1 MYCIV
6 NTMQNIIRK
15 IFYLQTNKEVMKK
28 NLTSIDLFIIDAVKK
43 RREALN
49 ITPNKLSVMIGLNR
63 NFIYR
68 IETLEYKE
76 KYTPHHLNEIAKVL
90 NCKIA
95 DFFPMPYLEQD
106 CIEEYHE
113 IRERRRQELNKWCS
127 VPVCYS
133 KVNINNDYIG
143 KIKESI

>member
-1 MYCIV
+1 MI
-6 NTMQNIIRK
+6 
-15 IFYLQTNKEVMKK
+15 K

-90 NCKIA
+90 DCSIA
-95 DFFPMPYLEQD
+95 DFYPPRYVEEN

-113 IRERRRQELNKWCS
+113 IRERRQELNK
-127 VPVCYS
+127 
-133 KVNINNDYIG
+133 
-143 KIKESI
+143 

>member
-43 RREALN
+43 RRETLN

-113 IRERRRQELNKWCS
+113 IRERRRQELNK
-127 VPVCYS
+127 
-133 KVNINNDYIG
+133 
-143 KIKESI
+143 

>member
-1 MYCIV
+1 
-6 NTMQNIIRK
+6 MQNIVQK
-15 IFYLQTNKEVMKK
+15 IFYLQINKGTMIK
-28 NLTSIDLFIIDAVKK
+28 NLTSIDLFIIEAVKK

-49 ITPNKLSVMIGLNR
+49 ITPNKLSVMIGLNW

-76 KYTPHHLNEIAKVL
+76 KYTPHQLNEIAKVL

-95 DFFPMPYLEQD
+95 DFFPVPYLEQD

-113 IRERRRQELNKWCS
+113 IREQRRKELEKSKKQEK
-127 VPVCYS
+127 
-133 KVNINNDYIG
+133 
-143 KIKESI
+143 

>member
-1 MYCIV
+1 
-6 NTMQNIIRK
+6 MQNIVQK
-15 IFYLQTNKEVMKK
+15 IFYLQINKGTMIK
-28 NLTSIDLFIIDAVKK
+28 NLTSIDLFIIEAVKK

-76 KYTPHHLNEIAKVL
+76 KYTPHQLNEIAKVL

-95 DFFPMPYLEQD
+95 DFFPVPYLEQD

-113 IRERRRQELNKWCS
+113 IREQRRKELEKSKKQEK
-127 VPVCYS
+127 
-133 KVNINNDYIG
+133 
-143 KIKESI
+143 

>member
-1 MYCIV
+1 
-6 NTMQNIIRK
+6 MQNIIRK

-68 IETLEYKE
+68 IETL
-76 KYTPHHLNEIAKVL
+76 
-90 NCKIA
+90 
-95 DFFPMPYLEQD
+95 
-106 CIEEYHE
+106 
-113 IRERRRQELNKWCS
+113 
-127 VPVCYS
+127 
-133 KVNINNDYIG
+133 
-143 KIKESI
+143 

>member
-1 MYCIV
+1 
-6 NTMQNIIRK
+6 MQNIVQK
-15 IFYLQTNKEVMKK
+15 IFYLQINKRTMIK
-28 NLTSIDLFIIDAVKK
+28 NLTSIDLFIIEAVKK

-76 KYTPHHLNEIAKVL
+76 KYTPHQLNEIAKVL

-95 DFFPMPYLEQD
+95 DFFPVPYLEQD

-113 IRERRRQELNKWCS
+113 IREQRRKELEKSKKQEK
-127 VPVCYS
+127 
-133 KVNINNDYIG
+133 
-143 KIKESI
+143 

>member
-1 MYCIV
+1 
-6 NTMQNIIRK
+6 MQNIIRK
-15 IFYLQTNKEVMKK
+15 IFYLQTDKEVMRK

-76 KYTPHHLNEIAKVL
+76 KYTPHQLNEIAKVL
-90 NCKIA
+90 DCKIA
-95 DFFPMPYLEQD
+95 DFFPVPYLEQD

-113 IRERRRQELNKWCS
+113 IRERRRQELEKLKKKN
-127 VPVCYS
+127 
-133 KVNINNDYIG
+133 
-143 KIKESI
+143 